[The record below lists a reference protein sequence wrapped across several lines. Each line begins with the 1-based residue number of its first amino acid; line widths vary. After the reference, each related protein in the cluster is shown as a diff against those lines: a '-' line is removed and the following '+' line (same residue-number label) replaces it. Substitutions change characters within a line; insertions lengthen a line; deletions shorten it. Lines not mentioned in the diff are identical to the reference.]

1 MTSTGQKPALA
12 PEQIAF
18 VEKRRNLVRLWRWT
32 GLGLLLLVLGFTIY
46 LAIRTPLLIN
56 PFETISRLESG
67 TLPESTLVI
76 MAAMLPVMFSAALIL
91 LLALVAVMYAAI
103 GNEKKYL
110 AMIDGLTSS
119 DD

>member
-1 MTSTGQKPALA
+1 MTSRHVATRLSPQ
-12 PEQIAF
+12 QRAF
-18 VEKRRNLVRLWRWT
+18 LDKRRHLIRLWRYV
-32 GLGLLLLVLGFTIY
+32 GVAVLLVVLGFVTY

-56 PFETISRLESG
+56 PFEAISRIEAG

-76 MAAMLPVMFSAALIL
+76 MAAMLPVMFPAALIL
-91 LLALVAVMYAAI
+91 LLALVAAMYAAI

-110 AMIDGLTSS
+110 AMIEDLVAS